1 MINWLK
7 MIKIMIIIRIK
18 SSIIAALGP
27 IFPLFFTGPESQVNP
42 QENHPQMISTLHV
55 DIKKQ

>member
-1 MINWLK
+1 
-7 MIKIMIIIRIK
+7 MIIIRIK